1 MNIIERRQIIK
12 GRVIDMAVAKAE
24 LSRSK
29 RERAEAA
36 RVLRK
41 ALVRARAASVPP
53 ETVSYP
59 RR

>member
-12 GRVIDMAVAKAE
+12 GRVIDLAVAKAE
-24 LSRSK
+24 LSRSR
-29 RERAEAA
+29 RERAESA
-36 RVLRK
+36 RLLRK
-41 ALVRARAASVPP
+41 ALASKRAASVPP